1 MATLDAGSA
10 DGESALEAL
19 KGLDQ
24 AKYLACLF
32 VPADK
37 REAFAGLSA
46 YCAELKRI
54 PLLVSEPLPG
64 EIRLQWWRD
73 IISGQRAGEAG
84 NQPVAAALLSAIAT
98 YHLPLA
104 PLDAL
109 AEARIFDLYHDPM
122 PDIAALET
130 YLGETE
136 AAIIQLSGLILDSEN
151 ASKASD
157 AAGHAGM
164 AIGIA
169 NILRQLPRATRRQQI
184 YIPAT
189 ILGSIGCTTE
199 DIFGENLKAR
209 AKTVSALIALGRD
222 HLKSFKRLGK
232 TIAPQLRPA
241 FLGTALCEPIF
252 RKAEK
257 MGANAF
263 ENEIATAP
271 LLTPIRLAYRAM
283 RGW

>member
-1 MATLDAGSA
+1 MANT
-10 DGESALEAL
+10 ALEAL
-19 KGLDQ
+19 RELDQ

-32 VPADK
+32 VPEQK
-37 REAFAGLSA
+37 REAFAALGA
-46 YCAELKRI
+46 YAAELKRI

-73 IISGQRAGEAG
+73 VISGTSAGQAASH
-84 NQPVAAALLSAIAT
+84 PVAAALLKAIAT
-98 YHLPLA
+98 HNLPLN
-104 PLDAL
+104 PLDAM

-136 AAIIQLSGLILDSEN
+136 AALIQLGGLILDPAN
-151 ASKASD
+151 AGKSAK

-169 NILRQLPRATRRQQI
+169 NMLRQLPRATNRQRMF
-184 YIPAT
+184 IPET
-189 ILGSIGCTTE
+189 ILNAIGCTAE
-199 DIFGENLKAR
+199 QIFAGDDAAR
-209 AKTVSALIALGRD
+209 SRSVTALVALGRD
-222 HLKSFKRLGK
+222 HLKSFKRLAK
-232 TIAPQLRPA
+232 SVKPQLRPA
-241 FLGTALCEPIF
+241 FLAAALCEPIF
-252 RKAEK
+252 RKVERA
-257 MGANAF
+257 GAKAF
-263 ENEIATAP
+263 ATEVTLPP

>member
-1 MATLDAGSA
+1 MATPDFGSA
-10 DGESALEAL
+10 YDGSALKAL
-19 KGLDQ
+19 RELDQ

-32 VPADK
+32 VPEGK
-37 REAFAGLSA
+37 REAFAALSA
-46 YCAELKRI
+46 YAAELKRI

-136 AAIIQLSGLILDSEN
+136 AAIIQLGGLILDPEN
-151 ASKASD
+151 ASKAAE

-169 NILRQLPRATRRQQI
+169 NILRQMPRATRRQQM
-184 YIPAT
+184 YIAVS
-189 ILGSIGCTTE
+189 ILNAIGCTVE
-199 DIFGENLKAR
+199 DVFGDNANAR
-209 AKTVSALIALGRD
+209 ANAVSALVALGRD
-222 HLKSFKRLGK
+222 HLKSFKRLGE

-241 FLGTALCEPIF
+241 FLGTALCEPVF

-257 MGANAF
+257 IGAAAF
-263 ENEIATAP
+263 ETDIITSP